1 MDEDIH
7 GLVVIRG
14 VKHKLLPK
22 IKKSSL
28 THFDSVFRL
37 KKTLTD
43 INFLYYFKFLLSENK
58 TWGYSE
64 QYRSAHSA
72 SALRSAYP
80 SYTVSLDIHNLY

>member
-58 TWGYSE
+58 IWGYSE
-64 QYRSAHSA
+64 QYGNAHSA
-72 SALRSAYP
+72 LQSAYT
-80 SYTVSLDIHNLY
+80 SCTVSLDIHNLY